1 MAHGVA
7 EKAAVPGIVWAV
19 SDAIGG
25 GAGASAALDAA

>member
-7 EKAAVPGIVWAV
+7 EKAAVPGIVWAA